1 VDARFYISKDKE
13 YAITLQAV
21 CDAEI
26 RFLDC
31 FAGFAGSVGDRCVFR
46 NSDLWK
52 EVNINRAAFFVDQ
65 DYIIGDKA
73 YACLSW
79 LIPSF
84 INFGQLT
91 KVRHLN

>member
-1 VDARFYISKDKE
+1 MDARFYISKDKE

-21 CDAEI
+21 CDGDL

-31 FAGFAGSVGDRCVFR
+31 FAGFAGSVGDRRIFR

-52 EVNINRAAFFVDQ
+52 EVNINKASYFVDQ

-73 YACLSW
+73 YLCLPW
-79 LIPSF
+79 LITLY

-91 KVRHLN
+91 EVRYSN